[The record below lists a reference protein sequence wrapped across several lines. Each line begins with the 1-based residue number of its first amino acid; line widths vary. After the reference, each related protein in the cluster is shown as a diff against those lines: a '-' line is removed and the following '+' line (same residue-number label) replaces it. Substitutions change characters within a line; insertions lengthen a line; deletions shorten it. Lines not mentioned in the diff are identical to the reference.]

1 MDGSLGRESQA
12 TVRIYL
18 AIKTYVGHPQLNND
32 PPPSNFHEK
41 ISIRAGSVAVSEPEC
56 AAQLETLKHC

>member
-32 PPPSNFHEK
+32 PPPQ
-41 ISIRAGSVAVSEPEC
+41 ISMRKLALGQDLWLSQNQNVRPN
-56 AAQLETLKHC
+56 